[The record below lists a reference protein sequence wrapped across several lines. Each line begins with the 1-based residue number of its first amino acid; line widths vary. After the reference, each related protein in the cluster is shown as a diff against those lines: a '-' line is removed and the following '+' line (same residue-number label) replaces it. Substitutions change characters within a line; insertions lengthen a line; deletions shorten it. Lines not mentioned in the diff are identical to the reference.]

1 VAVPPPPDPYD
12 PLLETW
18 KSDLPLAR
26 VHRLES
32 QGTGFNP
39 SASSGRFRP
48 VRSSA
53 GLVVPTMYAASSF
66 DAALSETAFHELPVK
81 SGPKHLARSLLEPFG
96 FSRLRV
102 TRPLTLVSLRGHGL
116 RRLGIRHGRLIE
128 CGPASYAATAAWG
141 QAAYEDDSFPDGLVW
156 VSRQYPGGLS
166 LMLFGDRCSDAL
178 QLFGDDPPLPLVHG
192 RGFEILCEAASEA
205 GVVIVER

>member
-1 VAVPPPPDPYD
+1 MAVPPPPDPCD

-18 KSDLPLAR
+18 ESDLPLAR
-26 VHRLES
+26 VHPLEYE
-32 QGTGFNP
+32 GTAFNL

-48 VRSSA
+48 VRNSA
-53 GLVVPTMYAASSF
+53 AAVVPTMYAANNF
-66 DAALSETAFHELPVK
+66 DGALSETAFHALPVK

-102 TRPLTLVSLRGHGL
+102 TRPLTLVSLRGHV

-128 CGPASYAATAAWG
+128 CGPASYTATAAWG
-141 QAAYEDDSFPDGLVW
+141 QAAYEHDSSPDGLVW
-156 VSRQYPGGLS
+156 VSRQFPDGVS
-166 LMLFGDRCSDAL
+166 LTLFGDRCSDAL
-178 QLFGDDPPLPLVHG
+178 QLFSDAPPLPLAHG
-192 RGFEILCEAASEA
+192 RGFEIVCEAASEA